1 MKKILSGSLALAC
14 LALAGSAFGQTCTPT
29 AGTPALNGSNSNS
42 TTAAFDTC
50 TATNQL
56 AIICSSTTPI
66 GAATD
71 AIWSITLGPGAIS
84 GNLTVNTTAPTYDM
98 YVALMQGTCVDSA
111 ACPREADSGGAGG
124 SETIDL
130 TGLAAGQYFLAV
142 TSFTSGQCG
151 STTIS
156 LPTLPVTLQG
166 FSVE

>member
-1 MKKILSGSLALAC
+1 MKKILSCSIALAGM
-14 LALAGSAFGQTCTPT
+14 ALAGSAFGQACTAT
-29 AGTPALNGSNSNS
+29 AGTPALTGANSNTS
-42 TTAAFDTC
+42 TAAFDTC
-50 TATNQL
+50 G
-56 AIICSSTTPI
+56 AIDALVQMCSSSGTSS
-66 GAATD
+66 AVD
-71 AIWSITLGPGAIS
+71 AIWSINLGPGAIS

-98 YVALMQGTCVDSA
+98 YIALMQGTCSGA
-111 ACPREADSGGAGG
+111 SPCPREADANGAGL

-151 STTIS
+151 SVTLD